1 VSRIVFS
8 HPKEHRRGASF
19 VALLMILAV
28 LTTLTVCETVMA
40 QVEEDA
46 ATAAAQPE
54 VSPIRRFFNSPQYR
68 WGMEFLNFGII
79 FFLFHRYARKPL
91 LNLLD
96 ARAREVAETLERSRT
111 AKEQAEAELREAIRK
126 LSGVE
131 AEKERIIELAV
142 EVSEKQ
148 RAMIIEDAQRAAERV
163 TERLRGDMD
172 RARHLARTRASEL
185 LASQVM
191 DETAKHIVETIT
203 PDDHAALIERFIDR
217 LDRTMVA

>member
-1 VSRIVFS
+1 
-8 HPKEHRRGASF
+8 
-19 VALLMILAV
+19 M
-28 LTTLTVCETVMA
+28 
-40 QVEEDA
+40 
-46 ATAAAQPE
+46 
-54 VSPIRRFFNSPQYR
+54 
-68 WGMEFLNFGII
+68 
-79 FFLFHRYARKPL
+79 
-91 LNLLD
+91 
-96 ARAREVAETLERSRT
+96 
-111 AKEQAEAELREAIRK
+111 
-126 LSGVE
+126 
-131 AEKERIIELAV
+131 
-142 EVSEKQ
+142 SEKQ